1 VRKPRAIIF
10 DDEPTILTF
19 FKLVFSTRGYEVL
32 TYTDPVV
39 CPIYAEN
46 AGACS
51 QKHACADV
59 IITDYKMPRMN
70 GLDLL
75 KAQAAAGCKLTP
87 RNKALM
93 SGYLDPDKINE
104 AKMLGCAVFDKP
116 VELNELEEW
125 IAGCEQ
131 RMDLSMPL
139 AERRRE
145 ARIPAPQHTP
155 YLARYAD
162 ATVECDAVNVSNSG
176 FCLKFPFALQH
187 EQLVHITERSAA
199 IPRAALVR
207 WVSRQRDGSYLAGLS
222 CS

>member
-1 VRKPRAIIF
+1 MRKPRAVIF

-39 CPIYAEN
+39 CPIYAKN
-46 AGACS
+46 DAACS
-51 QKHACADV
+51 RKHACADV
-59 IITDYKMPRMN
+59 IITDYSMPRMN

-93 SGYLDPDKINE
+93 SGYLDFDMIEE
-104 AKMLGCAVFDKP
+104 AKKLGCAVFDKP
-116 VELNELEEW
+116 VDLNELEEW
-125 IAGCEQ
+125 ITGCEQ
-131 RMDLSMPL
+131 RMDLSTQI
-139 AERRRE
+139 ADRRRE

-155 YLARYAD
+155 YQARYAED
-162 ATVECDAVNVSNSG
+162 FVECSAINVSPSG
-176 FCLKFPFALQH
+176 FCLKLPVALQH
-187 EQLVHITERSAA
+187 EQLVHLTERSANL
-199 IPRAALVR
+199 PRAALVR
-207 WVSRQRDGSYLAGLS
+207 WVSKQSDGSYLTGLS